1 VSGEADDG
9 AGAERGEADAGAGVE
24 RGAADAGVGAERG
37 AAEAEAGAERWRR
50 LRRLPRIGE
59 LPYPWPVAEAVRLG
73 EHASQRRFYRLTP
86 VSRETATSPEVA
98 ASPETHTSP
107 KNSAA
112 PEALALP
119 ETSAAPGA
127 PASPEIH
134 TSPETSAAPEAP
146 ASPGALASPGTAPAS
161 LVLVVYEDD
170 DAEAVARYERV
181 AAWFVAAGVRVPEVI
196 GGCSRGLLVEDGG
209 DRLVATEPAGEG
221 LAARYRDAARV
232 ILALQ
237 AHGRRRPPPNPGWAL
252 DGERLRDE
260 LGFTDRHALQG
271 WLETPPSKGREGAFD
286 RLAAAVAALPAVLCH
301 RDYHSR
307 NLLVTGSGLMVL
319 DFQDAMSGPLF
330 YDLASLLHDDYRD
343 VPDSCATAALETF
356 WEGAALPIEVSP
368 LAEVPAEPALLP
380 PGPRQALALIAA
392 QRSLKALGTFG
403 YQVGVASR
411 HGYAAYAGRT
421 WRHARRALAQLG
433 WDDLVAELTAFDRLR
448 AG

>member
-1 VSGEADDG
+1 MSGEADDG
-9 AGAERGEADAGAGVE
+9 AGAERG
-24 RGAADAGVGAERG
+24 
-37 AAEAEAGAERWRR
+37 AAEVVAGAERWRR
-50 LRRLPRIGE
+50 LRRLPGIGE
-59 LPYPWPVAEAVRLG
+59 LPYPWPVAAVRLG

-86 VSRETATSPEVA
+86 VSRETATP
-98 ASPETHTSP
+98 
-107 KNSAA
+107 
-112 PEALALP
+112 
-119 ETSAAPGA
+119 PGA
-127 PASPEIH
+127 
-134 TSPETSAAPEAP
+134 
-146 ASPGALASPGTAPAS
+146 APAS

-170 DAEAVARYERV
+170 DAEAVARYEQV
-181 AAWFVAAGVRVPEVI
+181 AAWFTAAGVRVPEVI

-209 DRLVATEPAGEG
+209 DRLLATEPAGEG
-221 LAARYRDAARV
+221 LAARYRAAARV

-237 AHGRRRPPPNPGWAL
+237 AHGRRRPPPNPHWAL
-252 DGERLRDE
+252 DAKRLRDE
-260 LGFTDRHALQG
+260 LGFTELHALQG
-271 WLETPPSKGREGAFD
+271 WLEAPPSKGREAAFD
-286 RLAAAVAALPAVLCH
+286 RLAAAIAAVPAVLCH

-330 YDLASLLHDDYRD
+330 YDLASLRHDDYRD
-343 VPDSCATAALETF
+343 VPASCAAAALETF
-356 WEGAALPIEVSP
+356 WEGAAVPIEVSP

-421 WRHARRALAQLG
+421 WRHARRVLAQLG

>member
-1 VSGEADDG
+1 
-9 AGAERGEADAGAGVE
+9 
-24 RGAADAGVGAERG
+24 
-37 AAEAEAGAERWRR
+37 
-50 LRRLPRIGE
+50 
-59 LPYPWPVAEAVRLG
+59 
-73 EHASQRRFYRLTP
+73 
-86 VSRETATSPEVA
+86 
-98 ASPETHTSP
+98 
-107 KNSAA
+107 
-112 PEALALP
+112 
-119 ETSAAPGA
+119 
-127 PASPEIH
+127 
-134 TSPETSAAPEAP
+134 
-146 ASPGALASPGTAPAS
+146 
-161 LVLVVYEDD
+161 VLVVYEDD
-170 DAEAVARYERV
+170 DAEAVARYEQV
-181 AAWFVAAGVRVPEVI
+181 AAWFTAAGVRVPEVI

-209 DRLVATEPAGEG
+209 DRLLATEPAGEG

-252 DGERLRDE
+252 DGKRLRDE

-271 WLETPPSKGREGAFD
+271 WLGSTPSESREAAFD
-286 RLAAAVAALPAVLCH
+286 RLAAAVATLPAVLCH

-307 NLLVTGSGLMVL
+307 NLLVTASGLMVL

-343 VPDSCATAALETF
+343 VPDSCAAAALETF